1 MNKREKM
8 TLGEGLII
16 LVVLAVVAL
25 STIPLLR
32 AQRENM
38 GEKLDRA
45 NENAARLSAVILYY
59 GSSEAA
65 GTDFVRYYDA
75 QNNELLEEKPLD
87 AAYGWGTAAGKES
100 AENRGK
106 FIRVEAREGSFSL
119 TWVEMTDEE
128 LEQQPEL
135 RGWRE

>member
-8 TLGEGLII
+8 TLGEWLII
-16 LVVLAVVAL
+16 LVVLAVVAV

-45 NENAARLSAVILYY
+45 NENAAKLSAVILYY
-59 GSSEAA
+59 GSSEDA

-75 QNNELLEEKPLD
+75 ENNELLEEKPLD
-87 AAYGWGTAAGKES
+87 AAYGCGTAAGKET

-106 FIRVEAREGSFSL
+106 FIRIEVQEGDFSL
-119 TWVEMTDEE
+119 DWVEFTDEE
-128 LEQQPEL
+128 LEEQPEL
-135 RGWRE
+135 RGYRE

>member
-8 TLGEGLII
+8 TLGEWLII
-16 LVVLAVVAL
+16 LVVLAVVAV

-45 NENAARLSAVILYY
+45 NENAAKLSAVILYY
-59 GSSEAA
+59 GSSEDA

-75 QNNELLEEKPLD
+75 ENNELLEEKPLD
-87 AAYGWGTAAGKES
+87 AAYGCGTAAGKET
-100 AENRGK
+100 AENRGR
-106 FIRVEAREGSFSL
+106 FIRIEVQEGDFSL
-119 TWVEMTDEE
+119 DWVEFTDEE
-128 LEQQPEL
+128 LEEQPEL
-135 RGWRE
+135 RGYRE